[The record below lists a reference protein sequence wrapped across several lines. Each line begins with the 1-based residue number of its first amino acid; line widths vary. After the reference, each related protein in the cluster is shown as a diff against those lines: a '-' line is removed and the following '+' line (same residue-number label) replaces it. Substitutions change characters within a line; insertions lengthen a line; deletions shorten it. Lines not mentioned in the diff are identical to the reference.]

1 MAKRFRELKE
11 MKWQPVTRPTH
22 REVAMKMIRT
32 SGIDLVHWH
41 NALAEMMERELNE
54 TNHGR
59 G

>member
-1 MAKRFRELKE
+1 MKWVPLPQLSHRELAVKI
-11 MKWQPVTRPTH
+11 
-22 REVAMKMIRT
+22 IRT

>member
-1 MAKRFRELKE
+1 MSKRFRELKE

-54 TNHGR
+54 QS
-59 G
+59 